1 MNTIDLRPY
10 APSWLHRQSVR
21 NRINWPVLL
30 GYGLV
35 LVVGVGFWVGVYLKF
50 FKG

>member
-1 MNTIDLRPY
+1 MNTLDLRPY

-30 GYGLV
+30 GYSLALTIGA
-35 LVVGVGFWVGVYLKF
+35 GFWFGIWKLF
-50 FKG
+50 S

>member
-1 MNTIDLRPY
+1 MNTLDLRPY

-30 GYGLV
+30 GYGFAFAF
-35 LVVGVGFWVGVYLKF
+35 GVGFWAAVIWL
-50 FKG
+50 FKH